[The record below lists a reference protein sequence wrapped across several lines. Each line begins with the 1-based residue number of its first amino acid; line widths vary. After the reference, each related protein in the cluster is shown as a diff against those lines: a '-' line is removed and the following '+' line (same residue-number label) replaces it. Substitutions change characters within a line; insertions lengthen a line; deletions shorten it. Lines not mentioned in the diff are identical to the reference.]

1 VIVVADTSGLLAA
14 LDRTHPDG
22 LAARR
27 ALDEAGTVIMSPVT
41 LGEIDHVG
49 RRLLGRQAANAAI
62 DTIVRWARAGRLEL
76 PAVTADIVDS
86 AQAVRRHYR
95 GLGLDLADLDLADAV
110 TVAVAEQFRTN
121 VVLTLDRR
129 DFRAL
134 TPLTRHHSFRL
145 LPDDL

>member
-1 VIVVADTSGLLAA
+1 MIVVADTSGLLAA

-22 LAARR
+22 VAARR
-27 ALDEAGTVIMSPVT
+27 ALDKAGTVIMSPVT

-49 RRLLGRQAANAAI
+49 RRLLGWQAANAAI
-62 DTIVRWARAGRLEL
+62 DTIARWARAGRLEL

-86 AQAVRRHYR
+86 AQAVRRQYR
-95 GLGLDLADLDLADAV
+95 GLRLDLADAV
-110 TVAVAEQFRTN
+110 TVALAEQFRTN

-134 TPLTRHHSFRL
+134 TPLTGHHSFRL